1 MTSLCITFCKRCP
14 ECQKYKPKRTKYG
27 HVPPKN
33 VGTLVPWDT
42 VHTDLIGPYTVT
54 TNQYQ
59 VDGSIKE
66 VTLQLTCMTML
77 DPVTGWFEI
86 VEVPQYIAQELQQT
100 KDTKSKKLVDNSFID
115 KSSARISRLFDQVWL
130 SRYPRPKKV
139 VFDNGSEFKKDFVP
153 LLKEFSIKPKCTTI
167 KNIQSNSPVERIHQV
182 LRYMLLT
189 KNLADDTL
197 DYIDPFGSILA
208 SVAWAVRSSYNNTTD
223 ATPAQLVFGRDMMF
237 NLSTLVNWKE
247 LSIRKQ
253 ALVDKNTLKENR
265 KRIDYDYQIDDL
277 VYVTKDGIFRKLDS
291 PKKGPYPVTEVF
303 SNGTVCIQRGAVI
316 ESISILRLKPHF

>member
-1 MTSLCITFCKRCP
+1 MNR
-14 ECQKYKPKRTKYG
+14 YG
-27 HVPPKN
+27 
-33 VGTLVPWDT
+33 
-42 VHTDLIGPYTVT
+42 
-54 TNQYQ
+54 YQ
-59 VDGSIKE
+59 
-66 VTLQLTCMTML
+66 
-77 DPVTGWFEI
+77 
-86 VEVPQYIAQELQQT
+86 A
-100 KDTKSKKLVDNSFID
+100 
-115 KSSARISRLFDQVWL
+115 
-130 SRYPRPKKV
+130 RPKKV

-167 KNIQSNSPVERIHQV
+167 KNPKSNSPVERIHQV

-197 DYIDPFGSILA
+197 DYINPFGSILA

-253 ALVDKNTLKENR
+253 ALVDKNTLRENR

-303 SNGTVCIQRGAVI
+303 SNGTVCIQRGAVNERI
-316 ESISILRLKPHF
+316 NIRRLEPHF